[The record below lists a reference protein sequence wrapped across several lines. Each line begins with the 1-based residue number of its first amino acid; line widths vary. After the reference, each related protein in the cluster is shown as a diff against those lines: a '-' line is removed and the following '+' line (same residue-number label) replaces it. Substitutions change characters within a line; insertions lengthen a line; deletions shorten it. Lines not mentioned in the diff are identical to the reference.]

1 MASIVPIFVPHA
13 GCPCQCVFCNQ
24 RTIAGQKQRMT
35 PAQAREIL
43 QHAHAILPAGN
54 IPQAAFYGGSFT
66 AIPVEQQEEL
76 LAVTD
81 EFLAAGKI
89 SSVRISTRPDAIDEE
104 ILSRMKRHH
113 VTVIELGAQSMDD
126 TVLHNARRGHTAAD
140 TERAGSRSKISS
152 ISAHQTAAVSTS
164 SG

>member
-35 PAQAREIL
+35 PAQARGIL

-66 AIPVEQQEEL
+66 AIPVEQQR
-76 LAVTD
+76 
-81 EFLAAGKI
+81 
-89 SSVRISTRPDAIDEE
+89 SCSP
-104 ILSRMKRHH
+104 SRMNFLRR
-113 VTVIELGAQSMDD
+113 ERFLLFAS
-126 TVLHNARRGHTAAD
+126 LHGRMR
-140 TERAGSRSKISS
+140 
-152 ISAHQTAAVSTS
+152 
-164 SG
+164 

>member
-35 PAQAREIL
+35 PAQARGIL

-81 EFLAAGKI
+81 EFFAAG
-89 SSVRISTRPDAIDEE
+89 SSVKSEKYPPAESAMRRALYPPPCVRGGHFAAPCHPWTVRP
-104 ILSRMKRHH
+104 
-113 VTVIELGAQSMDD
+113 AQSQSHD
-126 TVLHNARRGHTAAD
+126 AASCAIKFL
-140 TERAGSRSKISS
+140 RLS
-152 ISAHQTAAVSTS
+152 HPAV
-164 SG
+164 

>member
-35 PAQAREIL
+35 PAQARGIL

-81 EFLAAGKI
+81 EFFAAGKI
-89 SSVRISTRPDAIDEE
+89 SSVRISTRP
-104 ILSRMKRHH
+104 
-113 VTVIELGAQSMDD
+113 
-126 TVLHNARRGHTAAD
+126 
-140 TERAGSRSKISS
+140 AGSHTLLR
-152 ISAHQTAAVSTS
+152 HQTAPLHSADTS
-164 SG
+164 